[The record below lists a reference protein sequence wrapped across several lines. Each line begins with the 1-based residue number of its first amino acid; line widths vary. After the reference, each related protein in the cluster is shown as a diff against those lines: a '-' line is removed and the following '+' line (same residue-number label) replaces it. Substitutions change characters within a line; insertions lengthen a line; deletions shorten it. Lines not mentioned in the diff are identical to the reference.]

1 MPNNPN
7 NNPIKPLDDLKT
19 LFEAGKRPTEAHFK
33 QLIDS
38 CYNYFDGNT
47 KTEWLSACAALN
59 VQAGECENGYV
70 KKEIKNPPESFSL
83 KFAIPTPVVN
93 ENFMLYLECVE
104 VLSQE
109 PYKEG
114 DILEDDNF
122 HYSYSMALKVF
133 NNGEK
138 LSFATKGE
146 DTIELQMYKNRTDV
160 ISTDITIANTIV
172 KIEIENEHKQKEYV
186 NVVKLNSTNLAA
198 PNNRKVMFIYN
209 INKEI
214 ASTFGIVLQITAVNG
229 MKVNNNDNKT
239 SKISNIIYGI
249 NYKFRVERKNPPTC

>member
-1 MPNNPN
+1 MTNNPN

-59 VQAGECENGYV
+59 VQVGECKNGYV
-70 KKEIKNPPESFSL
+70 EKKIEATKSFSL
-83 KFAIPTPVVN
+83 QFAIPTPVVN
-93 ENFMLYLECVE
+93 ENFTLYLECVE

-114 DILEDDNF
+114 DILEDENF

-133 NNGEK
+133 NNGEE

-146 DTIELQMYKNRTDV
+146 DNIELQMYKTRTDV
-160 ISTDITIANTIV
+160 ISTDIAIANTIV

-186 NVVKLNSTNLAA
+186 DVVKLNNTTLAA
-198 PNNRKVMFIYN
+198 PNNRRVMFIYN

-214 ASTFGIVLQITAVNG
+214 ASTFGIVFQITAVNG
-229 MKVNNNDNKT
+229 MKMNNNDNNT
-239 SKISNIIYGI
+239 STNSNKIYGI
-249 NYKFRVERKNPPTC
+249 SYKFRVERKNPPTC